1 MRQEIGLKWKG
12 YKHMEKEYLVMDD
25 DGMDTE
31 ITPEM
36 EEKADVIFEELM
48 KKKQL

>member
-1 MRQEIGLKWKG
+1 
-12 YKHMEKEYLVMDD
+12 MEKEYLVMDD
-25 DGMDTE
+25 DGMDIE

-48 KKKQL
+48 KKIQL